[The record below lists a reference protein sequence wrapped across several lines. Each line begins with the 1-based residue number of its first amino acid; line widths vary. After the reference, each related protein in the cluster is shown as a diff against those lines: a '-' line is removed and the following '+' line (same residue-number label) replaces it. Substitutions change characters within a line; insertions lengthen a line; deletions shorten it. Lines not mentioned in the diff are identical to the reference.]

1 MNSWTIRSAGR
12 SSRALLLFLMAFLCA
27 APLVSSGVYN
37 VSSQCKRR
45 PQLISTRE
53 GARCSLAPIGNGNGA
68 TRDELAL
75 LSLIA
80 SFGAPNRPLDAV
92 ERERIDVSAGVLES
106 TFSSIGGIEYP
117 RDLALLDGFWT
128 LLYTTASWNIPSK
141 AQRVQQFYD
150 TPERRVE
157 NSFSF
162 GKTGP
167 TVVIGGKF
175 DVFNSDTL
183 ELELVDIQVKINSP
197 ISGNLRNFS
206 PRIPLPSGNSRNNPA
221 VQILKGIRKVFGF
234 EPARQMST
242 DIQTTFLGSRIRVT
256 RSSGGEMRIFCRPE

>member
-1 MNSWTIRSAGR
+1 MLRCTLAQ
-12 SSRALLLFLMAFLCA
+12 
-27 APLVSSGVYN
+27 SGGN
-37 VSSQCKRR
+37 
-45 PQLISTRE
+45 
-53 GARCSLAPIGNGNGA
+53 GNGNGA

-92 ERERIDVSAGVLES
+92 ERERIDVSAAVLES
-106 TFSSIGGIEYP
+106 TFATALGGIEYP
-117 RDLALLDGFWT
+117 RDLTLLDGFWT
-128 LLYTTASWNIPSK
+128 LLYTTASWNIPRK
-141 AQRVQQFYD
+141 AQRVQQYYD

-162 GKTGP
+162 GTKGP

-175 DVFNSDTL
+175 DVAAKDTL

-197 ISGNLRNFS
+197 ASGKLRS
-206 PRIPLPSGNSRNNPA
+206 LLPRIPLPSGNARNNPA
-221 VQILKGIRKVFGF
+221 VLILEGIRKAFGYK
-234 EPARQMST
+234 PARQIST